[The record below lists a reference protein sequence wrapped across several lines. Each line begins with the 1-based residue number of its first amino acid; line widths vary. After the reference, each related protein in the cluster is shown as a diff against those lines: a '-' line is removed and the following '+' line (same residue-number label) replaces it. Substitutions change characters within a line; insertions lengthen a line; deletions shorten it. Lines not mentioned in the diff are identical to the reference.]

1 MLTEK
6 QSILMSNR
14 NVDISQDGELDFYN
28 LLNIYTDLNK
38 VASLIKKHMT
48 NNNFIVSV
56 VDKDADGLNAGA
68 VLYKG
73 FLNQLNYKN
82 HLVIISKRIDG
93 NGVNDTVVKQLKEL
107 HKTKPISL
115 IMTADMG
122 SSDNKNL
129 TLLKNELDVDTIIT
143 DHHTIPQNDY
153 PSTVD
158 AFINPERTDNK
169 EHLPISGCFMAFLT
183 IVATRLLIDK
193 NTDKEFFNDLLPH
206 VAITTLTDVISL
218 KYKVNRDIVKVG
230 LNEMNSLRDPL
241 WKIMKI
247 SLGILTTFNDIT
259 IGFNIGPIF
268 NTGNRTNNEEI
279 VLELLTTSDTDVM
292 RECMDKLIVLSN
304 TRKRA
309 QKGLYKE
316 ALVQVALDERRA
328 NTPIIKTNLAING
341 IIAGKLAEFNNK
353 PSVCFVDNGTDILS
367 GSARGIAGD
376 MNIVEV
382 FKRVDEADNHIIIK
396 YGGHKHAAGITIHK
410 DKIEDFRNLIDKFIS
425 EYPKPIQP
433 IPKVDLVI
441 KPSEILPSLV
451 DELEVIKPAGKDFN
465 PVILKTKLKLKA
477 VYDYKVLFKFIFLDG
492 NRELIGTYF
501 KNNYATFDHDNV
513 RGYFNSVRDVEVIYT
528 LELNSFNR
536 VINLNLNILDVKR
549 I

>member
-6 QSILMSNR
+6 QSILTTNR
-14 NVDISQDGELDFYN
+14 NIDIDKDGELNFYN
-28 LLNIYTDLNK
+28 LLNIYSDLDK
-38 VASLIKKHMT
+38 VALVINKHMN

-68 VLYKG
+68 VLHKG

-107 HKTKPISL
+107 HKTRPISL
-115 IMTADMG
+115 VMTADMG

-129 TLLKNELDVDTIIT
+129 TLLKKELNVDTIIT
-143 DHHTIPQNDY
+143 DHHTIPQDDY
-153 PSTVD
+153 PSTVN
-158 AFINPERTDNK
+158 AFINPERIDNK

-193 NTDKEFFNDLLPH
+193 NTNKEFFNDLLPH
-206 VAITTLTDVISL
+206 VGITTLTDVISL
-218 KYKVNRDIVKVG
+218 KYKINRDVVKVG
-230 LNEMNSLRDPL
+230 LNEMNSLRNPL
-241 WKIMKI
+241 WKVIKLK
-247 SLGILTTFNDIT
+247 LGILTIFNDVT
-259 IGFNIGPIF
+259 IGFNVGPIF

-279 VLELLTTSDTDVM
+279 VLELLTTSDVDIM
-292 RECMDKLIVLSN
+292 NDCMDKLIKLSN
-304 TRKRA
+304 VRKRA
-309 QKGLYKE
+309 QKELYKE

-328 NTPIIKTNLAING
+328 NTPIIKTDLAING

-376 MNIVEV
+376 MNIVDI
-382 FKRVDEADNHIIIK
+382 FKRIDLTDDSIVIK
-396 YGGHKHAAGITIHK
+396 YGGHKQAAGITIYK
-410 DKIEDFRNLIDKFIS
+410 EKIENFRNLIDKFIS
-425 EYPKPIQP
+425 EYPTPTQP
-433 IPKVDLVI
+433 IPVVDLII
-441 KPSEILPSLV
+441 KPSDILPSLV
-451 DELEVIKPAGKDFN
+451 DELEFIKPAGKDFN
-465 PVILKTKLKLKA
+465 PAILKSKLKLKA

-492 NRELIGTYF
+492 NRELTGTYF
-501 KNNYATFDHDNV
+501 KNNYATFDHNNV
-513 RGYFNSVRDVEVIYT
+513 RNYFNSVRDVEVIYT
-528 LELNSFNR
+528 LELNSFNK
-536 VINLNLNILDVKR
+536 VISLSLNILDVKR